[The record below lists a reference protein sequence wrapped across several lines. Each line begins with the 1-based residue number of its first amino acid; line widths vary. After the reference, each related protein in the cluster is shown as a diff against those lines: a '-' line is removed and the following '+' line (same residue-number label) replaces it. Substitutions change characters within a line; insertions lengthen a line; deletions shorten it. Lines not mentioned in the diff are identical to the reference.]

1 MNEMNEMNE
10 IINLEHHISAGER
23 RPLLLLVDDQPR
35 NSRLL
40 QAQLGDQQFDF
51 LVAESGDEALALVRA
66 QAPDLIL
73 LDYMMPGMS
82 GQEVARQLK
91 EDERTRNIPIIMLT
105 ALADQTSRMQSLS
118 AGVEE
123 FLSKP
128 VDQTELWT
136 RVRNLLRLK
145 HYHDKLARHNQ
156 DLAEQVAERT
166 RQLAD
171 AYRDTVYTMVC
182 ASEYKDEETG
192 SHVKRISFF
201 CLELAEQ
208 LGMDAE
214 FRDRIFYASPM
225 HDIGK
230 IGIPDAVLLKP
241 GSFDASEWEMMKTH
255 CTLGAEILRRGSSPY
270 VEMGAS
276 IALHHHERWDGTG
289 YPHGL
294 AQEAIPLEA
303 RIVMLCDQYDALR
316 SHRPYKP
323 PFTHERTHQIITE
336 GDGRTKPGHFDPE
349 ILAAFIRSH
358 KRFDEIYNAN
368 TD

>member
-1 MNEMNEMNE
+1 MIHLDPE
-10 IINLEHHISAGER
+10 IAAGER

-51 LVAESGDEALALVRA
+51 LIAESGEQALALVA
-66 QAPDLIL
+66 SQAPDLIL

-91 EDERTRNIPIIMLT
+91 ENEHTRNIPIIMLT
-105 ALADQTSRMQSLS
+105 ALADQASRMQSLS

-156 DLAEQVAERT
+156 NLSAEVAERT

-171 AYRDTVYTMVC
+171 AYRDTVYTMVR

-192 SHVKRISFF
+192 SHVQRISFF

-208 LGMDAE
+208 LGMDEE

-230 IGIPDAVLLKP
+230 IGIPDAILLKP
-241 GSFDASEWEMMKTH
+241 GSFNPDEWEMMKTH
-255 CTLGAEILRRGSSPY
+255 CTLGAEILKRGSSPY
-270 VEMGAS
+270 VAMGAA

-289 YPHGL
+289 YPHGI
-294 AQEAIPLEA
+294 AGEAIPLSA
-303 RIVMLCDQYDALR
+303 RITMLCDQYDALR
-316 SHRPYKP
+316 SRRPYKP
-323 PFTHERTHQIITE
+323 PFTHERACQIITE
-336 GDGRTKPGHFDPE
+336 GDGRTVPGHFDPE
-349 ILAAFIRSH
+349 VLAAFIRSRD
-358 KRFDEIYNAN
+358 RFDDIYNAN
-368 TD
+368 MD

>member
-1 MNEMNEMNE
+1 MNTREQLPHAE
-10 IINLEHHISAGER
+10 ER
-23 RPLLLLVDDQPR
+23 RPLLLLVDDQQR

-40 QAQLGDQQFDF
+40 QAQLGTDQFDF
-51 LVAESGDEALALVRA
+51 LIAESGEEALSLVESNL
-66 QAPDLIL
+66 PDLIL

-82 GQEVARQLK
+82 GHEVALRLK
-91 EDERTRNIPIIMLT
+91 SDERTHNIPIIMLT
-105 ALADQTSRMQSLS
+105 ALSDQNSRLQALS

-123 FLSKP
+123 FLNKP

-145 HYHDKLARHNQ
+145 RYQDKLARHNQ
-156 DLAEQVAERT
+156 DLASQVAQRT
-166 RQLAD
+166 RQLSD
-171 AYRDTVYTMVC
+171 AYRDTVYTMVR
-182 ASEYKDEETG
+182 AAEYKDEETG

-241 GSFDASEWEMMKTH
+241 GSFNESEWAMMKTH
-255 CTLGAEILRRGSSPY
+255 CTLGAQILRHGSSPY
-270 VEMGAS
+270 VQMGTS

-289 YPHGL
+289 YPHGIVG
-294 AQEAIPLEA
+294 ETIPIEA
-303 RIVMLCDQYDALR
+303 RITMLCDQYDALR
-316 SHRPYKP
+316 SLRPYKP
-323 PFTHERTHQIITE
+323 PFTHERACEIIMV
-336 GDGRTKPGHFDPE
+336 GDGRTIPGHFDPE
-349 ILAAFIRSH
+349 VLAAFTRTH
-358 KRFDEIYNAN
+358 ERFDDIYNAN
-368 TD
+368 SD